1 VKSRPTWL
9 EGCWVVLD
17 HAPDGDS
24 VRFVP
29 DQPIPVSQSMP
40 RLRWSKDGALSVR
53 LLGVDAPEI
62 HYRRRGQPLWRQPPP
77 WGERAAQALLNFL
90 GFPELQRNL
99 AGRVVGAEPQACRGT
114 LGILRVDRYGRAL
127 ALALRGEQGLT
138 LEDYGTRDVSLAWE
152 DLWEVSANREL
163 LQQGHVYPLVHKDF
177 PVNWR
182 VSLSTSVQMARMQ
195 GKGVW
200 RVDRTHCGVPLL
212 DAQTLRDT
220 LESACLI
227 WPFLFRRLV
236 DIETCFRHASSSKA
250 WLSRLNR
257 HTGLVSLSSVSGTVP
272 FLDLISFTD
281 GKLQLLVPPEEIVIH
296 S

>member
-1 VKSRPTWL
+1 MKSRPTWL

-29 DQPIPVSQSMP
+29 DHPIPVAQCMP

-62 HYRRRGQPLWRQPPP
+62 HYRRRGQPLWRQPSP
-77 WGERAAQALLNFL
+77 WGEQAAQALLNFL
-90 GFPELQRNL
+90 GFSSLQRNL
-99 AGRVVGAEPQACRGT
+99 AGRVVGADPQACRGT
-114 LGILRVDRYGRAL
+114 LGVLRVDRYGRAL
-127 ALALRGEQGLT
+127 GLALRGEDRGA
-138 LEDYGTRDVSLAWE
+138 RDASLAWE
-152 DLWEVSANREL
+152 DTWEASANQEL
-163 LQQGHVYPLVHKDF
+163 LRQGHVYPLVHKDF
-177 PVNWR
+177 PTDWR
-182 VSLSTSVQMARMQ
+182 ISLSTSVQMARMQ
-195 GKGVW
+195 SRGIW
-200 RVDRTHCGVPLL
+200 PADRTHCGFPLS

-236 DIETCFRHASSSKA
+236 DVETSFLRGSSSA
-250 WLSRLNR
+250 EWLSRLNR
-257 HTGLVSLSSVSGTVP
+257 CAGSVSLSSVNGSVP
-272 FLDLISFTD
+272 FLDLISFAD

>member
-1 VKSRPTWL
+1 M
-9 EGCWVVLD
+9 VLD

-29 DQPIPVSQSMP
+29 DRPIPVAQSMP

-90 GFPELQRNL
+90 GFPVLQRNP

-114 LGILRVDRYGRAL
+114 LGVLRVDRYGRAL
-127 ALALRGEQGLT
+127 ALALREEQSRERHGAGDALP
-138 LEDYGTRDVSLAWE
+138 AWK

-163 LQQGHVYPLVHKDF
+163 LQQGHVYPLVHRDF
-177 PVNWR
+177 PMGWR
-182 VSLSTSVQMARMQ
+182 GSLNTSVQVARMQ

-200 RVDRTHCGVPLL
+200 RADRTHCGIPWSA
-212 DAQTLRDT
+212 AQTLRDT
-220 LESACLI
+220 LESSCLI

-236 DIETCFRHASSSKA
+236 DVEAGFRPAGSA
-250 WLSRLNR
+250 MEWLSRLNR
-257 HTGLVSLSSVSGTVP
+257 HVGSVSLSSINGTVP
-272 FLDLISFTD
+272 FLDLITFTD
-281 GKLQLLVPPEEIVIH
+281 GKLRLLVPPEEIVIL

>member
-1 VKSRPTWL
+1 M
-9 EGCWVVLD
+9 VLD
-17 HAPDGDS
+17 HVPDGDS

-29 DQPIPVSQSMP
+29 DQPIPVAQSMP

-77 WGERAAQALLNFL
+77 WGERAAQALLSFL
-90 GFPELQRNL
+90 GFSELQRNL
-99 AGRVVGAEPQACRGT
+99 AGRVVDAEPQACRGT

-138 LEDYGTRDVSLAWE
+138 LEDYGARDVSLAWE
-152 DLWEVSANREL
+152 GLWEASANREL
-163 LQQGHVYPLVHKDF
+163 LQQGHVYPLVHREF
-177 PVNWR
+177 PADWR
-182 VSLSTSVQMARMQ
+182 VSLSASVQMARMQ

-200 RVDRTHCGVPLL
+200 HVDRTHCGFPLS
-212 DAQTLRDT
+212 DAQALRDT

-236 DIETCFRHASSSKA
+236 DIETCFRPASSSEA
-250 WLSRLNR
+250 WLSGLNR
-257 HTGLVSLSSVSGTVP
+257 HTGLVSLSSVRGTVP
-272 FLDLISFTD
+272 FLDLIAFTD
-281 GKLQLLVPPEEIVIH
+281 GRLRLLVPPEEIVIH

>member
-1 VKSRPTWL
+1 M
-9 EGCWVVLD
+9 VLD
-17 HAPDGDS
+17 HVPDGDS

-29 DQPIPVSQSMP
+29 DQPIPVAQSMP

-77 WGERAAQALLNFL
+77 WGERAAQALLSFL
-90 GFPELQRNL
+90 GFSELQRNL
-99 AGRVVGAEPQACRGT
+99 AGRVVDAEPQACRGT

-138 LEDYGTRDVSLAWE
+138 LEDYGARDVSLAWE
-152 DLWEVSANREL
+152 GLWEASANREL
-163 LQQGHVYPLVHKDF
+163 LQQGHVYPLVHREF
-177 PVNWR
+177 PADWR
-182 VSLSTSVQMARMQ
+182 VSLSASVQMARMQ

-200 RVDRTHCGVPLL
+200 HVDRTHCGFPLS
-212 DAQTLRDT
+212 DAQALRDT

-236 DIETCFRHASSSKA
+236 DIETCFRPASSSEA

-257 HTGLVSLSSVSGTVP
+257 HTGLVSLSSVRGTVP
-272 FLDLISFTD
+272 FLDLIAFTD
-281 GKLQLLVPPEEIVIH
+281 GRLQLLVPPEEIVIH
-296 S
+296 V

>member
-1 VKSRPTWL
+1 M
-9 EGCWVVLD
+9 VLD
-17 HAPDGDS
+17 HVPDGDS

-29 DQPIPVSQSMP
+29 DQPIPVAQSMP
-40 RLRWSKDGALSVR
+40 RLRWSKGGALSVR

-77 WGERAAQALLNFL
+77 WGERAAQALLSFL
-90 GFPELQRNL
+90 GFSELQRNL
-99 AGRVVGAEPQACRGT
+99 AGRVVDAEPQACRGT

-138 LEDYGTRDVSLAWE
+138 LEDYGARDVSLAWE
-152 DLWEVSANREL
+152 GLWEASANREL
-163 LQQGHVYPLVHKDF
+163 LQQGHVYPLVHREF
-177 PVNWR
+177 PADWR
-182 VSLSTSVQMARMQ
+182 VSLSASVQMARMQ

-200 RVDRTHCGVPLL
+200 HVDRTHCGFPLS
-212 DAQTLRDT
+212 DAQALRDT

-236 DIETCFRHASSSKA
+236 DIETCFRPASSSEA
-250 WLSRLNR
+250 WLSGLNR
-257 HTGLVSLSSVSGTVP
+257 HTGLVSLSSVRGTVP
-272 FLDLISFTD
+272 FLDLIAFTD
-281 GKLQLLVPPEEIVIH
+281 GRLRLLVPPEEIVIH